1 MLEDAKAE
9 LKLSR
14 NTEGALQKQIT
25 RLQSDL
31 KQGATS
37 SDKNVQKK
45 MADLEVSLKQEKAA
59 VQKLQ
64 KELKK
69 TDKLSTELAEAKK
82 TILKL
87 ADTNSGKE
95 QDLRKK
101 VTSLQS
107 DLKKEKATVQ
117 SLKKE
122 LKQAE
127 KVKAELEKAKAKID
141 QLSNTGTK
149 STSKLA
155 RAKSSTPATQKE
167 GRFLTP
173 KYKRLRRAS
182 MKSGAPQGR
191 NLSNSDIGWYD

>member
-9 LKLSR
+9 LQLSR
-14 NTEGALQKQIT
+14 NTEEALQKQIT

-31 KQGATS
+31 KQGGS
-37 SDKNVQKK
+37 NSDKSGQKK
-45 MADLEVSLKQEKAA
+45 VTDLEASLKQEKAE

-69 TDKLSTELAEAKK
+69 TDKLNAELAEAKK

-101 VTSLQS
+101 VTALQA

-122 LKQAE
+122 LKKAE
-127 KVKAELEKAKAKID
+127 KVKADLEKAKAKID
-141 QLSNTGTK
+141 QLSKAGTK
-149 STSKLA
+149 STAKLV
-155 RAKSSTPATQKE
+155 RAKPSAAAAKKE

-173 KYKRLRRAS
+173 KYKPLRRAS
-182 MKSGAPQGR
+182 MTPGAPQGR